1 MTRREQRRRSMVW
14 CGEGLGDRVD
24 RWLDRVFE
32 GLHTALVLTV
42 FGAAFVAALGLYV
55 VIVQA
60 GTRLIY

>member
-1 MTRREQRRRSMVW
+1 MKRTQCRRQMVW
-14 CGEGLGDRVD
+14 YGEGLGDRVD

-42 FGAAFVAALGLYV
+42 FGVAFVAALGMYV

-60 GTRLIY
+60 VTRLIY